1 MHVSCLKSA
10 LNKVL
15 TCLVLVVTLHQKASA
30 HDIIFCGE
38 RIPVKNDFVANMLM
52 DVIRKQIPNV
62 NLISLRQRA
71 LQYFPF
77 VEASLRKNGLPVD
90 FKYLPIVESGFTIV
104 SSGAGARGFWQL
116 MPATAR
122 DLGLTVSATID
133 ERDDV
138 NKATTAAC
146 KLLLSYYSQIQKQH
160 KVSSWILT
168 AAAYNFGIGNIFNA
182 IDKQGADYFT
192 MKLNPETAVY
202 VYKMIA
208 LKELFEYPELYM
220 KYFGYNVFSAK
231 ASPANMP
238 QGNSNVAFFES
249 MSVKVSA
256 KKEEVKEAKETYVA
270 AHIQGKYKNFSDGD
284 LVSIDLDDDLVVKG
298 GYTRKGST
306 VKGYGWVIDGRVYID
321 MGYGHEVLL
330 YDKNGEKGV
339 AVASLKKGEPVL
351 LKNKIFDDQS
361 QW

>member
-1 MHVSCLKSA
+1 MPLRSLKASITR
-10 LNKVL
+10 VL
-15 TCLVLVVTLHQKASA
+15 ACISLFLSLHQATKA
-30 HDIIFCGE
+30 HDIVFCGE

-62 NLISLRQRA
+62 NLVSLRQRA
-71 LQYFPF
+71 LQYFPV
-77 VEASLRKNGLPVD
+77 VEANLIKNGLPAD
-90 FKYLPIVESGFTIV
+90 FKYLPIVESGFANV
-104 SSGAGARGFWQL
+104 SSPAGARGFWQL

-122 DLGLTVSATID
+122 DLGLTVSADVD
-133 ERDDV
+133 ERDDIS
-138 NKATTAAC
+138 KATTAAC
-146 KLLLSYYSQIQKQH
+146 RLLVSYYNQIQKQH

-168 AAAYNFGIGNIFNA
+168 AAAYNFGIGNIFHA

-192 MKLNPETAVY
+192 MNLNPETAVY

-220 KYFGYNVFSAK
+220 KYFGYNVFNSK
-231 ASPANMP
+231 GGGTLPP
-238 QGNSNVAFFES
+238 GKSNVAFFES
-249 MSVKVSA
+249 MSVKVST
-256 KKEEVKEAKETYVA
+256 KKEVVKENKETYVA
-270 AHIQGKYKNFSDGD
+270 AHVKGKYKDFNDGD

-306 VKGYGWVIDGRVYID
+306 IKGYGWVIDGRVYID

-330 YDKNGEKGV
+330 YDKNGEKGL
-339 AVASLKKGEPVL
+339 ALSALKKGEPVL
-351 LKNKIFDDQS
+351 LKNTIFDDQS